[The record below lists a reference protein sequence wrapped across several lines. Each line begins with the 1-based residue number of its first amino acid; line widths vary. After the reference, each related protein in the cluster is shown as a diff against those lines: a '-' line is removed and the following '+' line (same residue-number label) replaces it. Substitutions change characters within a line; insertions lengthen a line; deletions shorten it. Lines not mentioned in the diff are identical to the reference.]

1 MEVFLCLSSYCVLNL
16 RRKVDTKRKKR
27 LEDLPTSD
35 PFIFLIE
42 NDNYTPGLTACF
54 FGGCLYDFE

>member
-27 LEDLPTSD
+27 LEILPSTSD

-42 NDNYTPGLTACF
+42 NDNYKWLRVTKRHRL
-54 FGGCLYDFE
+54 